1 MALKKRKKVPKVQ
14 IQGKTTP
21 SEVLKIAE
29 EKGVETKPL
38 DVHSLAK
45 ALSLRVEYKVL
56 QDDVSG
62 MLKSIGD
69 SWVVI
74 VNSLHHKNR
83 QRFTIAHEIAHF
95 LLHRNCAEEF
105 VDKAFFRSDDGVG
118 GLEAQ
123 ANQFA
128 AKLLMPREEFVNYVK
143 QKSDSLKDVAEEFG
157 VSTAAVKV
165 RADSIRQ
172 GEG

>member
-1 MALKKRKKVPKVQ
+1 MALKRRIKVPKVQ
-14 IQGKTTP
+14 VSDKP
-21 SEVLKIAE
+21 SPASVLEVARAE
-29 EKGVETKPL
+29 GIVTKPL
-38 DVHSLAK
+38 DVNSLAK

-56 QDDVSG
+56 SDDISG
-62 MLKSIGD
+62 MLEKKNEK
-69 SWVVI
+69 WVVV

-95 LLHRNCAEEF
+95 LLHRDKEESF

-118 GLEAQ
+118 GIEAE
-123 ANQFA
+123 ANKFA
-128 AKLLMPREEFVNYVK
+128 ASILMPREEFVFYVRNV
-143 QKSDSLKDVAEEFG
+143 SNELKKVADEFG

-172 GEG
+172 GDN